1 MTTDDDITKETD
13 TGQVKETSRHLAL
26 GAAVEKFYDEL
37 PVSKRVLVDGF
48 LPKEVLDL
56 LKNR

>member
-1 MTTDDDITKETD
+1 MTTDDEITQETD
-13 TGQVKETSRHLAL
+13 TAQVKETSRHLAL

-37 PVSKRVLVDGF
+37 SGAKRVMVDGF
-48 LPKEVLDL
+48 LPKEIIDL